1 MSLYPFDATR
11 YLDSYEAVSEYMAA
25 VIESKDQNLLRLA
38 LDDLSRALE
47 RGFSC
52 NKGQASESC
61 LRNLMCH

>member
-38 LDDLSRALE
+38 LDDLSRSRARLFVQQ
-47 RGFSC
+47 RS
-52 NKGQASESC
+52 SE
-61 LRNLMCH
+61 